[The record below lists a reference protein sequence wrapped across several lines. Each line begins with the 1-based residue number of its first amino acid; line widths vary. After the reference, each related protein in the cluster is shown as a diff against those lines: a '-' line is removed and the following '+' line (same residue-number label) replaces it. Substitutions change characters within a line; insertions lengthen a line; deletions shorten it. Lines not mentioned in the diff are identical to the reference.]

1 MSPTFQVK
9 KKKEKKRKK
18 GMFHND
24 KEKQQFEKLCVVA
37 LESDCCRIREEGG
50 FPLPLHI
57 TTLWSIPAEGACLG
71 HYSLCTHLVPPL
83 REERLPWSLA
93 HLQRLHHQTT
103 VDSKPR

>member
-1 MSPTFQVK
+1 MHINVTNISSK
-9 KKKEKKRKK
+9 KKKRKK

-57 TTLWSIPAEGACLG
+57 TV
-71 HYSLCTHLVPPL
+71 HSLEHPC
-83 REERLPWSLA
+83 
-93 HLQRLHHQTT
+93 
-103 VDSKPR
+103 